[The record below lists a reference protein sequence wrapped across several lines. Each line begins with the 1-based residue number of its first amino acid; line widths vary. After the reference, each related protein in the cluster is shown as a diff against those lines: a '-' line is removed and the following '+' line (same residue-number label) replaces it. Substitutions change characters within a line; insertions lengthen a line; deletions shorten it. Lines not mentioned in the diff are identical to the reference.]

1 MHYVPR
7 LVQLPQLALLE
18 VTDDPR
24 TTPCIEDLPR
34 IFGATGS
41 ANLMLRATSD
51 QIRQHIDELDER
63 NVFLLVSCQDSA
75 DAEDII
81 AFIRDRSKPLG

>member
-1 MHYVPR
+1 
-7 LVQLPQLALLE
+7 
-18 VTDDPR
+18 
-24 TTPCIEDLPR
+24 
-34 IFGATGS
+34 
-41 ANLMLRATSD
+41 MLRATSD